1 MPKFN
6 FETRDLLP
14 DLPDPGRYPARIEQA
29 RFRDSASGNRMLV
42 VIYALADVTA
52 SRCRAS
58 EYFVLE
64 GASEFGILRARRRLA
79 DLYFAAGLEP
89 KPGDEIVADDLVGAE
104 LEIEVDHE
112 QWQGRTRLVVA
123 GHHFRC
129 RADAQPAPF

>member
-1 MPKFN
+1 MPKFS
-6 FETRDLLP
+6 FEPRDLLP
-14 DLPDPGRYPARIEQA
+14 DLPDPGRYRARIEQA
-29 RFRDSASGNRMLV
+29 RFRDSASGNRMLE
-42 VIYALADVTA
+42 VIYTLVDLTP
-52 SRCRAS
+52 SRRVS

-104 LEIEVDHE
+104 LELEVDHE
-112 QWQGRTRLVVA
+112 EWQGRTRLVVA

-129 RADAQPAPF
+129 RADAAPAPF